1 MEEDTISSVCF
12 VIALLTWGGF
22 VAFWYAAAEP
32 AAAAASGARHR
43 D

>member
-1 MEEDTISSVCF
+1 MEEGTISTVCF

-32 AAAAASGARHR
+32 AAAATNGAHHQ